1 MPKLTTEGPTRVRF
15 VVLAA
20 LAAGAILSY
29 LLRVC
34 ISPAGTTIQGDI
46 GISDVAMGDV
56 YSAFFLGYFW
66 FQIPAGLVGN
76 RFGARISLAVMGLL
90 WAFAT
95 VVSAR
100 SHSTALLYWSR
111 VALGVAQA
119 GLFPVTIMA
128 IRDWYPRERH
138 GFASSVITACMS
150 AGAVL
155 ASALTTRL
163 LGVFGWRETFLIYGL
178 IGAAW
183 ALWFLAWFR
192 DTPDRH
198 PAVNALELDLI
209 RGSKLLTA
217 TDPESSPIKKTPGL
231 SIGQAMF
238 AMLGSAGMWA
248 LCTQAFFQAFG
259 YAIFTTWFPAYL
271 EKGRGVSVKAAG
283 DLTTLPL
290 FTIVIGSLVGGY
302 LIDLILKKTG
312 SRWLSRSGLP
322 AAGMALCASLAFAAT
337 LITSPL
343 FAVSLIAIGMFFAG
357 IAMPGK
363 WACSIDLTGAHSATG
378 FAVMNMAGNIGAWVC
393 PKVVGQMFQGL
404 DQGKGDWNSVLW
416 LLAGIQMAAAIG
428 CFVLNPNKPAIRT
441 HA

>member
-1 MPKLTTEGPTRVRF
+1 MPNVMTERPTQVRY
-15 VVLAA
+15 VVLGA

-34 ISPAGTTIQGDI
+34 LSPAGTTIQGDL
-46 GISDVAMGDV
+46 GISDIAMGDV

-66 FQIPAGLVGN
+66 FQLPGGLLGN
-76 RFGARISLAVMGLL
+76 RLGARVSLALMGLL
-90 WAFAT
+90 WAAAT
-95 VVSAR
+95 VLSAR
-100 SHSTALLYWSR
+100 SHTISLLYWSR

-128 IRDWYPRERH
+128 IRDWFPRERH

-155 ASALTTRL
+155 ASALTARL
-163 LGVFGWRETFLIYGL
+163 LSVFGWRETFLLYAL

-198 PAVNALELDLI
+198 PAVNERELELI
-209 RGSKLLTA
+209 RHSEPAVTAHAETPSLSLGAALL
-217 TDPESSPIKKTPGL
+217 
-231 SIGQAMF
+231 

-259 YAIFTTWFPAYL
+259 YAIFITWFPAYL
-271 EKGRGVSVKAAG
+271 QKGRGLNVTNAG
-283 DLTTLPL
+283 DLTVLPL
-290 FTIVIGSLVGGY
+290 FTIVVGSLVGGY
-302 LIDLILKKTG
+302 LIDLILKRTG
-312 SRWLSRSGLP
+312 SRWLSRSVLP
-322 AAGMALCASLAFAAT
+322 AAGLALCAIAACVAT
-337 LITSPL
+337 LIRSPVL
-343 FAVSLIAIGMFFAG
+343 AVGVIALGMFFTG

-363 WACSIDLTGAHSATG
+363 WACTIDLTAGHSATG

-393 PKVVGQMFQGL
+393 PKVVGRMFQGL
-404 DQGKGDWNSVLW
+404 DQGRGDWNSF
-416 LLAGIQMAAAIG
+416 LLLIAGIQMAAALS
-428 CFVLNPNKPAIRT
+428 CLVLNPNKPAVR
-441 HA
+441 AAS